1 MKIFHLNQEGL
12 HKSEKEAVNKLE
24 KNLPKE
30 WFGFSSL
37 EMFDRQAGSFETDLI
52 LLTHDRIIVVELK
65 KWSGKIYSRGQN
77 WILDWGDRQE
87 SRKNPLK
94 QVRRAA
100 QILNTKLL
108 KKLKGR
114 VFNPF
119 VDNCVVLCGS
129 ADKSSLP
136 DDEKDFVFSVEEFID
151 ICTSKKYSKFF
162 NHPSEGYAHLV
173 KKEQNKPHNNYKTF
187 KGFFVN
193 NSVDFKPKTYSVNN
207 FAQTGNALFSHQD
220 RIYSEYLAQ
229 RVDDS
234 NYKTL
239 MRRWDF
245 WAPSIAEKAQT
256 PEEKALIGY
265 RESKVLGYIDNQD
278 ESLENIHLELNYI
291 PPKED
296 ISSDFVEL
304 YKWPGNRARLDEFMA
319 RQGAKLT
326 DEGRIDIVKVLVS
339 HLARLHEIDVA
350 HRDIGKH
357 SIWLSLPSKVTFSN
371 FLTASY
377 PDPDR
382 QSVRTVRDIL
392 KSGRV
397 EIPEDLYEDKAGTPF
412 TRDVYLAGAAA
423 HYIIYGSWPKKLD
436 DGTYGWHTP
445 QRVFKDGLLDS
456 WLEVCL
462 DLEAANRFANMSV
475 ALDELNRLLESTGKN
490 SLDASELE
498 QFYSDTNVY
507 MAYMPTPIKQ
517 KSATSVLLRSQ
528 DKGMGICLWHG
539 VSQLSTDKTLNM
551 ELATFLERI
560 NSLKN
565 SSLQCLLNIQEF
577 GYNPSMQSLFVT
589 YDWVEGNTWN
599 KWLENLNDCELAKSR
614 SLMLLKA
621 LVSLHRSQF
630 IHGDIHPD
638 NIVVK
643 EGELEPVFIDMFEY
657 ESEGESQ
664 QPYNTNYLPD
674 NYDNIS
680 HSARD
685 RYAVVKMIEEVAVQF
700 SLIHLKQHCAEL
712 MQLVEISEGE
722 IFKFV
727 DDFEEIIEPKPLKQ
741 LKNFTISTRYLPEFT
756 SLEADDGKYYVSAK
770 VDERDDEPVLKL
782 FISGV
787 RQQIDLHIGPE
798 DKTIKRMYPR
808 NSITH
813 HQFINNKRK
822 ADFEIE
828 GLLSLVDGPALIADE
843 LLNELFK
850 ADVVKQKLAQI
861 SPQKKEP
868 NTPDLP
874 KRATLSLRDVA
885 QKVSSRKIWQALV
898 ETEDEVLPKVSI
910 AKPPELLNNNEV
922 VVRFIKGNQG
932 VEFDLTQERVH
943 VKLDTGSKVIP
954 IGRLLEIGR
963 DTLRIGN
970 VRKVSFGV
978 GDQLKLE
985 SSLAAASLA
994 KRQKAVENILHDRA
1008 VIPNLVDYFDINE
1021 NIKAHELSEEP
1032 TDEELDL
1039 YNVYGENNK
1048 LEFSLNTQQR
1058 SAFKKLFK
1066 FGPVSLLQGP
1076 PGTGKTSFISSFIHF
1091 AATKGASRILLVSQ
1105 SHEAVNNAAEKVRK
1119 LFSEQNKEVTVVR
1132 LGDEPNVSTPLLDV
1146 HEIALQDHYREMFR
1160 AEFKQRLKDV
1170 VTPLALPEG
1179 FVDLAIEFESS
1190 FGMKV
1195 ASITKGKIN
1204 SDDETSKLLVNREQS
1219 LLSSFIE
1226 WIKRKG
1232 MYSSSFKALTS
1243 QDLRNTFYYEASN
1256 LYEVTSADSVS
1267 RFQQIV
1273 ELSKE
1278 WLEVMSSRNA
1288 HFQNFLTKTR
1298 TLVCGTCVGI
1308 ARNHYGIN
1316 ENIYDWVIID
1326 EAARSSASEMA
1337 IAMQI
1342 GKRVLLVGDHKQL
1355 PPSYEEEHL
1364 LAAHRKLPQLK
1375 VEELEQSDFE
1385 RSFYSSYGKQIGQS
1399 LLTQYRMVKPIGE
1412 LVSAC
1417 FYDGLLETGKENA
1430 SEDLKLELENFD
1442 EAVTWI
1448 DTSFAGKDSLEKK
1461 PNYSNANKHSVINE
1475 YEADVIINLIHNL
1488 ISNSNIE
1495 SKFENGSQ
1503 EESPIGVIC
1512 MYAEQQK
1519 QMIRKINSLSWTR
1532 MLLEKRLLKIDTVDS
1547 YQGKENDII
1556 ILSLVRNNKR
1566 FIEGFVSSE
1575 NRANVALS
1583 RAKERLFIV
1592 GASHMWKER
1601 NSQSAFGRV
1610 LKHISNSDDCQLTDA
1625 NNLNKEG

>member
-1 MKIFHLNQEGL
+1 LKIYHLSPEGL
-12 HKSEKEAVNKLE
+12 HESERFALNKIE
-24 KNLPKE
+24 KALPKE
-30 WFGFSSL
+30 WYAFSSL
-37 EMFDRQAGSFETDLI
+37 EMFDRKEGAFETDLI
-52 LLTHDRIIVVELK
+52 ILTNDRIIVVELK
-65 KWSGKIYSRGQN
+65 RWSGKIFSKN
-77 WILDWGDRQE
+77 SKWILDWGNHQE
-87 SRKNPLK
+87 ARKHPLK
-94 QVRRAA
+94 QVRRAS
-100 QILNTKLL
+100 QILSVKIE
-108 KKLKGR
+108 KKLKGK
-114 VFNPF
+114 VFTPW
-119 VDNCVVLCGS
+119 VDHCVVMCGS
-129 ADKSSLP
+129 ADISSLP
-136 DDEKDFVFSVEEFID
+136 EDEKGYVFSTDEFIN
-151 ICTSKKYSKFF
+151 ICTKKYSK
-162 NHPSEGYAHLV
+162 HYSKLYGRYAIRSESN
-173 KKEQNKPHNNYKTF
+173 QPNKNYKIWKTF
-187 KGFFVN
+187 FAN
-193 NSVDFKPKTYSVNN
+193 NSVDFKPKTYSLNN
-207 FAQTGNALFSHQD
+207 YAQTGKALFNHQD
-220 RIYSEYLAQ
+220 KIYSEFLAQ
-229 RVDDS
+229 KVDDR
-234 NYKTL
+234 NYKAL

-245 WAPSIAEKAQT
+245 LAPSIADKAQT
-256 PEEKALIGY
+256 AEERLLIGY

-278 ESLENIHLELNYI
+278 ESLGSIHLELNYI

-296 ISSDFVEL
+296 IGSDFVEL
-304 YKWPGNRARLDEFMA
+304 YKWPGNRLRLDEFMA
-319 RQGAKLT
+319 RKGSKLT

-350 HRDIGKH
+350 HRDVGKH

-382 QSVRTVRDIL
+382 QSVKTVRDIL

-423 HYIIYGSWPKKLD
+423 HYVIYGSWPKKLD
-436 DGTYGWHTP
+436 DGTYCWAP
-445 QRVFKDGLLDS
+445 PLKLFKDGLLDS
-456 WLEVCL
+456 WLETCL
-462 DLEAANRFANMSV
+462 DIEAANRFSNMSV
-475 ALDELNRLLESTGKN
+475 ALDEFNRLLDRAGNS

-507 MAYMPTPIKQ
+507 MTYMPTPIKQ
-517 KSATSVLLRSQ
+517 KSATSALLVSQ
-528 DKGMGICLWHG
+528 DKGVGICLWHG
-539 VSQLSTDKTLNM
+539 VSQFNTDKTLNM
-551 ELATFLERI
+551 EMATFLERI

-589 YDWVEGNTWN
+589 YSWVEGETWC
-599 KWLENLNDCELAKSR
+599 KWLEDLIDCELAKSR
-614 SLMLLKA
+614 CLMLLKA
-621 LVSLHRSQF
+621 LVNLHRSQF
-630 IHGDIHPD
+630 IHGDIHPQ
-638 NIVVK
+638 NIVIR
-643 EGELEPVFIDMFEY
+643 GADLNPVFIDMFEY
-657 ESEGESQ
+657 ESEGQSQ
-664 QPYNTNYLPD
+664 KPYNTNYLPS

-680 HSARD
+680 HAARD
-685 RYAVVKMIEEVAVQF
+685 RYAVVKMIEEVASQF
-700 SLIHLKQHCAEL
+700 SLIHLKQYCTEL
-712 MQLVEISEGE
+712 MKLVEISEGE
-722 IFKFV
+722 IFRFS
-727 DDFEEIIEPKPLKQ
+727 DDFEQISEPKPLQQ
-741 LKNFTISTRYLPEFT
+741 LEEFAISTRFLPKFT
-756 SLEADDGKYYVSAK
+756 NVESDDGKYYISVK
-770 VDERDDEPVLKL
+770 VDERGGNPILKI

-787 RQQIDLHIGPE
+787 RQQIDLHLDPE
-798 DKTIKRMYPR
+798 NKTIKKMYPR
-808 NSITH
+808 DSITH
-813 HQFINNKRK
+813 HQFINHKRK
-822 ADFEIE
+822 ADFELE
-828 GLLSLVDGPALIADE
+828 GSISLINGPALIADE

-850 ADVVKQKLAQI
+850 SDVVKKKLEQI
-861 SPQKKEP
+861 TSSKEET
-868 NTPDLP
+868 NLKTSS
-874 KRATLSLRDVA
+874 KQSILSLREVA

-898 ETEDEVLPKVSI
+898 ETEDEVMPKVSI
-910 AKPPELLNNNEV
+910 ARPPELLNNNEV
-922 VVRFIKGNQG
+922 VVRFIRGNQG

-954 IGRLLEIGR
+954 VGRLLEVGR

-970 VRKVSFGV
+970 VRRVIFGV

-994 KRQKAVENILHDRA
+994 KRQKAVENILKDRA

-1021 NIKAHELSEEP
+1021 DIKAHELSVEP
-1032 TDEELDL
+1032 TDEELDV
-1039 YNVYGENNK
+1039 YDVYGKDGE
-1048 LEFSLNTQQR
+1048 LEFSLNPQQR
-1058 SAFKKLFK
+1058 SAFKELFK

-1091 AATKGASRILLVSQ
+1091 SATKGASKILLVSQ

-1132 LGDEPNVSTPLLDV
+1132 LGDEPNVSAPLLDV

-1160 AEFKQRLKDV
+1160 AEFKQRLKDIV
-1170 VTPLALPEG
+1170 APLSLPEE
-1179 FVDLAIEFESS
+1179 FVGLAIEFESS
-1190 FGMKV
+1190 FGMKIS
-1195 ASITKGKIN
+1195 SITRGLMN
-1204 SDDETSKLLVNREQS
+1204 SDAEAAKVLVEREKSLLNKFKEWAQRKNMNSSLHEAVTSK
-1219 LLSSFIE
+1219 
-1226 WIKRKG
+1226 
-1232 MYSSSFKALTS
+1232 
-1243 QDLRNTFYYEASN
+1243 DLRNVFYSELSTIYG
-1256 LYEVTSADSVS
+1256 VTSEDSVS

-1288 HFQNFLTKTR
+1288 HFQNFLTKSR

-1375 VEELEQSDFE
+1375 IEELEQSDFE

-1399 LLTQYRMVKPIGE
+1399 LLTQYRMIKPIGD
-1412 LVSAC
+1412 LVSMC
-1417 FYDGLLETGKENA
+1417 FYDGLLETGKKSANK
-1430 SEDLKLELENFD
+1430 DLKIELENFD
-1442 EAVTWI
+1442 KSVTWI
-1448 DTSFAGKDSLEKK
+1448 DTSFAGDSSFEKK
-1461 PNYSNANKHSVINE
+1461 PNYTNANQHSVINE
-1475 YEADVIINLIHNL
+1475 YEADVIIKLIQSL

-1495 SKFENGSQ
+1495 SRFENGSQ

-1519 QMIRKINSLSWTR
+1519 HMIRRINGLSWTR
-1532 MLLEKRLLKIDTVDS
+1532 ALLEKRLLKIDTVDS

-1592 GASHMWKER
+1592 GASYMWTER
-1601 NSQSAFGRV
+1601 NHQSAFGRV
-1610 LKHISNSDDCQLTDA
+1610 LKHIKDNSDCLLTDA

>member
-1 MKIFHLNQEGL
+1 MDIYHLSPEGL
-12 HKSEKEAVNKLE
+12 HESEKSALNKIE
-24 KNLPKE
+24 KALPKD
-30 WFGFSSL
+30 WHAFSSL
-37 EMFDRQAGSFETDLI
+37 EMFDRKEGSFETDLI
-52 LLTHDRIIVVELK
+52 VLTRDRIIVVELK
-65 KWSGKIYSRGQN
+65 RWSGKIFSKN
-77 WILDWGDRQE
+77 NKWILDWGNHQE
-87 SRKNPLK
+87 ARKHPLK
-94 QVRRAA
+94 QVRRAS
-100 QILNTKLL
+100 QILNVKIE
-108 KKLKGR
+108 KKLKGK
-114 VFNPF
+114 VFSPW
-119 VDNCVVLCGS
+119 VDHCVVMCGS
-129 ADKSSLP
+129 ADISSLP
-136 DDEKDFVFSVEEFID
+136 EDERDFVFFTEEFIN
-151 ICTSKKYSKFF
+151 ICTKKYSKHYPKPF
-162 NHPSEGYAHLV
+162 GRYAIRN
-173 KKEQNKPHNNYKTF
+173 ESDQPNKNYKHWKTF
-187 KGFFVN
+187 FAN

-207 FAQTGNALFSHQD
+207 YAQTGKPLFNHQD
-220 RIYSEYLAQ
+220 KIYSEFLAEK
-229 RVDDS
+229 VDDS
-234 NYKTL
+234 NYKAL
-239 MRRWDF
+239 MRKWDF

-256 PEEKALIGY
+256 LEERSLIGY

-291 PPKED
+291 PPQAD

-304 YKWPGNRARLDEFMA
+304 YKWPGNRLRLDEFMA
-319 RQGAKLT
+319 RQGVKLT

-412 TRDVYLAGAAA
+412 TRDVYLAGAVA
-423 HYIIYGSWPKKLD
+423 YYVIYGTWPKKLD
-436 DGTYGWHTP
+436 DGTYGWINP
-445 QRVFKDGLLDS
+445 QKPFKEGLLDS
-456 WLEVCL
+456 WLEACL
-462 DLEAANRFANMSV
+462 DLDAANRFANMSV
-475 ALDELNRLLESTGKN
+475 ALDELNRLLESAGSN

-507 MAYMPTPIKQ
+507 MTYMPTPIKQ
-517 KSATSVLLRSQ
+517 KSATSALLLSQ
-528 DKGMGICLWHG
+528 DKGTGICLWHG
-539 VSQLSTDKTLNM
+539 VSQFSADKTLNM

-589 YDWVEGNTWN
+589 YDWVEGETWS
-599 KWLENLNDCELAKSR
+599 KWLEYLTNCELAKSR
-614 SLMLLKA
+614 CLMLLKA
-621 LVSLHRSQF
+621 LVNLHRSQF
-630 IHGDIHPD
+630 IHGDIHPQ
-638 NIVVK
+638 NIVVR
-643 EGELEPVFIDMFEY
+643 EADQEPVFIDMFEY
-657 ESEGESQ
+657 ESEGKSK

-680 HSARD
+680 HAARD
-685 RYAVVKMIEEVAVQF
+685 RYAVIKMVEEVAKQF
-700 SLIHLKQHCAEL
+700 SLIHLRQYCAEL
-712 MQLVEISEGE
+712 MKLVEISEGE
-722 IFKFV
+722 VFRFV
-727 DDFEEIIEPKPLKQ
+727 DNFEEIIEPKPLKQ
-741 LKNFTISTRYLPEFT
+741 LKGFTISTRYLPEFT
-756 SLEADDGKYYVSAK
+756 NFEADDGKYYISVKADK
-770 VDERDDEPVLKL
+770 RGDELVLKL

-787 RQQIDLHIGPE
+787 RQQIDLHIDPE
-798 DKTIKRMYPR
+798 NKTIKRMYPR
-808 NSITH
+808 DSITH
-813 HQFINNKRK
+813 HQFISHKRK
-822 ADFEIE
+822 ADFELE
-828 GLLSLVDGPALIADE
+828 GSISLIYGPALIADE

-850 ADVVKQKLAQI
+850 ADPVKQKLEQI
-861 SPQKKEP
+861 SPKKKETNVKALSERP
-868 NTPDLP
+868 
-874 KRATLSLRDVA
+874 TLSLKDVA

-910 AKPPELLNNNEV
+910 TRPPELLNTKEV

-943 VKLDTGSKVIP
+943 VKLDTGTKVIP

-970 VRKVSFGV
+970 VRRVSFGV

-994 KRQKAVENILHDRA
+994 KRQKAVENILKDRA

-1021 NIKAHELSEEP
+1021 DIKAHELSEEP

-1039 YNVYGENNK
+1039 YNVYGEDDK
-1048 LEFSLNTQQR
+1048 LEFSLNSQQR

-1091 AATKGASRILLVSQ
+1091 SATKGASKILLVSQ

-1119 LFSEQNKEVTVVR
+1119 LFSEQSKEVTVVR

-1146 HEIALQDHYREMFR
+1146 HEITLQDHYREMFR
-1160 AEFKQRLKDV
+1160 AEFKQRLRNI
-1170 VTPLALPEG
+1170 VTPLALPDD

-1190 FGMKV
+1190 FGMKIS
-1195 ASITKGKIN
+1195 SITRGLIN
-1204 SDDETSKLLVNREQS
+1204 SDAETAEVLANREES
-1219 LLSSFIE
+1219 LLRKFNE
-1226 WIKRKG
+1226 WVQRKG
-1232 MYSSSFKALTS
+1232 MNSSLYKAVTS
-1243 QDLRNTFYYEASN
+1243 QDLRNVFYGEVSS
-1256 LYEVTSADSVS
+1256 LYEVASADSVN

-1355 PPSYEEEHL
+1355 PPSYDEEHL
-1364 LAAHRKLPQLK
+1364 LAAHRKLPQVK
-1375 VEELEQSDFE
+1375 VEDLEQSDFE

-1399 LLTQYRMVKPIGE
+1399 LLTQYRMVKPIGD
-1412 LVSAC
+1412 LVSQC
-1417 FYDGLLETGKENA
+1417 FYDGLLETGKGSANK
-1430 SEDLKLELENFD
+1430 DLKFEPESLYK
-1442 EAVTWI
+1442 AVTWI
-1448 DTSFAGKDSLEKK
+1448 DTSFAGDNSLEKK

-1475 YEADVIINLIHNL
+1475 YEADVVIKLIHDL
-1488 ISNSNIE
+1488 TSNSNIE
-1495 SKFENGSQ
+1495 SRFEKGAQ

-1532 MLLEKRLLKIDTVDS
+1532 TLLEKRLLKIDTVDS

-1592 GASHMWKER
+1592 GASHMWTER
-1601 NSQSAFGRV
+1601 NNKSAFGRV
-1610 LKHISNSDDCQLTDA
+1610 SKHIKESSDCLLINA